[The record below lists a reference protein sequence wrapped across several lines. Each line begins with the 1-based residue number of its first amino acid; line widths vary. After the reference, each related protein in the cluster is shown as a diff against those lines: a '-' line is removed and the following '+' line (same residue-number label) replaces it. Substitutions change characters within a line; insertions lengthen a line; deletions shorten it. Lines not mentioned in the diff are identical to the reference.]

1 MTAEYFL
8 DGPCGRCPVIDY
20 ERPACV
26 RSRNRPGHAG
36 LGDLHARERN
46 VPKKAANGSSEQ
58 NPKDAAARSDQP
70 VARRRKDPAVEKT
83 PVEDGAAKKR
93 PRRKAVAKKAAS
105 GKRANPGDTASSARA
120 VATGP
125 SLPLGPVA
133 LDTPAERISA
143 MQTAAECL
151 GISELYPEQVEVIDA
166 VITGQD
172 VLMVL
177 PTGFGKSACYQIPS
191 LILNKP
197 VLVISPLLA
206 LMRDQYEKL
215 LKLGVPCIRLDG
227 TIRGKKRTEAL
238 KRIRT
243 GEPVLVMTTPET
255 LGASDASEALAHS
268 GLSMAAVDEAH
279 CISEWGYDFRPAYLQ
294 IGERLRT
301 LGGAPVLALTAT
313 ATEKVRSAIQRFV
326 RMDDPRIV
334 ASSPHR
340 SNLAFDVL
348 LCSG

>member
-1 MTAEYFL
+1 M
-8 DGPCGRCPVIDY
+8 
-20 ERPACV
+20 
-26 RSRNRPGHAG
+26 
-36 LGDLHARERN
+36 
-46 VPKKAANGSSEQ
+46 
-58 NPKDAAARSDQP
+58 
-70 VARRRKDPAVEKT
+70 EKT

-105 GKRANPGDTASSARA
+105 GKRANPGETASSARA

-133 LDTPAERISA
+133 LDTPAERLSA

-166 VITGQD
+166 VVTGQD

-227 TIRGKKRTEAL
+227 TIRGKKRAEAL

-268 GLSMAAVDEAH
+268 GLVDGRSGRGPLHLRVGLRLPAGLPADRRAAADVG
-279 CISEWGYDFRPAYLQ
+279 WGSGSRPDGHGHREGAK
-294 IGERLRT
+294 RDSALRRN
-301 LGGAPVLALTAT
+301 G
-313 ATEKVRSAIQRFV
+313 
-326 RMDDPRIV
+326 
-334 ASSPHR
+334 
-340 SNLAFDVL
+340 
-348 LCSG
+348 